1 MLRLVDNRNADPAIF
16 RKARIAPQRAI
27 SVGFEVKI
35 PDVDDLEPTP
45 VAEGFVPRQAFNF
58 VVFREKA
65 SLESVLLPIARAK
78 QADLYLPTGEIS
90 DTLLH
95 RIARDA
101 DEDGRPLVVF
111 TVSDCDPAGY
121 QMPISIARKLKA
133 FRGASRNSREE
144 TSPLITQTKCPS
156 LRLTTKQRRASQ
168 FQSMEANMANGR
180 QKSKIRRRVKDE
192 LKTAATS
199 SKAETPIQKPGK
211 FDLNKFKSKRGATI
225 ANVETLQG
233 ALPHCSIAEA
243 NDFVRLHP
251 DEENYWSAE
260 LCFVKV
266 PIPGTKRD
274 MLHLI
279 DEDIAIKYLSSKKI
293 LRFSLALASK
303 PHDVFFLCQVPTQN
317 LDNSWNASNLQ
328 ACEISKTAWVQVT
341 SRKAEGVESLTR
353 SPTCPHS

>member
-58 VVFREKA
+58 VVFGEKA

-133 FRGASRNSREE
+133 FRDLLFLKLKFEVVVGLTPKQVRELNLPSTPLKEGESEPALGWKHSALRRPRSTRCSPFGRTRCARWSR
-144 TSPLITQTKCPS
+144 TPS
-156 LRLTTKQRRASQ
+156 LLTSTTRWRTASTRLKP
-168 FQSMEANMANGR
+168 
-180 QKSKIRRRVKDE
+180 RRVPQ
-192 LKTAATS
+192 LKGGEVTTNYTS
-199 SKAETPIQKPGK
+199 
-211 FDLNKFKSKRGATI
+211 
-225 ANVETLQG
+225 
-233 ALPHCSIAEA
+233 
-243 NDFVRLHP
+243 
-251 DEENYWSAE
+251 
-260 LCFVKV
+260 KV
-266 PIPGTKRD
+266 PVV
-274 MLHLI
+274 
-279 DEDIAIKYLSSKKI
+279 A
-293 LRFSLALASK
+293 A
-303 PHDVFFLCQVPTQN
+303 HDQTTTGKSVSINGGQYGQRQTEVKDPP
-317 LDNSWNASNLQ
+317 AG
-328 ACEISKTAWVQVT
+328 
-341 SRKAEGVESLTR
+341 EG
-353 SPTCPHS
+353 